1 MIFFSVGAEKI
12 MCLFSVGNENI
23 LFCFFVFVFV
33 LFFFRPGIQGLVV
46 LRIYF

>member
-12 MCLFSVGNENI
+12 M
-23 LFCFFVFVFV
+23 FCFFVFVFV
-33 LFFFRPGIQGLVV
+33 FVFFFRPGIQGLVV